1 MAQPTRRV
9 SSYHRDNFDADWTFI
24 ENGIDLYMSSSV
36 NDAKKIR
43 ASCRWLTMYTV
54 VYKLCHAMPHPR
66 GEMIYGNLSQLFTTY
81 VETLTAVY
89 ITREK
94 KRMYHTST
102 HVSGAI
108 LRSIARERNGEL
120 DDWGPQ
126 KQIVALVL
134 SDDVQDAAAKTDS

>member
-1 MAQPTRRV
+1 MPLSYFASGISLFHVLSTASLKNQKMAQPTRRV

-81 VETLTAVY
+81 VETLTAV
-89 ITREK
+89 IE
-94 KRMYHTST
+94 
-102 HVSGAI
+102 
-108 LRSIARERNGEL
+108 LNLNGHL
-120 DDWGPQ
+120 
-126 KQIVALVL
+126 KLLTAYTIINSVL
-134 SDDVQDAAAKTDS
+134 YL